1 MKKGLVLALAMVLAV
16 CIGIGGTLAYLF
28 VETGSVVNTFEYGD
42 INIELWENDYVLSS
56 NSLDTSKKVTSEA
69 DYKMVPGNAM
79 PKNPTV
85 TVLKDSEACWLFVKI
100 EKSTNFD
107 NFMEYTVATGWTQGD
122 GTNVPANVYYREVPA
137 MTANTEFEVLDGNK
151 VHVKEGVLKTA
162 LNAIYTDKNGELSE
176 GENAALPKL
185 TFTAYAVQ
193 KDNVTSVA
201 DAWELVGTEGVPANS

>member
-85 TVLKDSEACWLFVKI
+85 TVLKDSEACWLFVEVK
-100 EKSTNFD
+100 ESENFD
-107 NFMEYTVATGWTQGD
+107 AFMTYAVEEGWTLYDTDETGSNIETAGNDDYVIYRKVTASDIDQNF
-122 GTNVPANVYYREVPA
+122 TVLANNNVTVR
-137 MTANTEFEVLDGNK
+137 G
-151 VHVKEGVLKTA
+151 EGVTK
-162 LNAIYTDKNGELSE
+162 EMF
-176 GENAALPKL
+176 AALTETTRPTL

-193 KDNVTSVA
+193 QDNLTLEQA
-201 DAWELVGTEGVPANS
+201 YNQAFNPN

>member
-1 MKKGLVLALAMVLAV
+1 MKKGLILILSIVMVV
-16 CIGIGGTLAYLF
+16 CISISATLAYLF

-85 TVLKDSEACWLFVKI
+85 TVLKDSEACWLFVEVK
-100 EKSTNFD
+100 ESENFD
-107 NFMEYTVATGWTQGD
+107 DFMTYAIAEGWTLYNTTISGSNIKTD
-122 GTNVPANVYYREVPA
+122 NTTADTYVIYREVGA
-137 MTANTEFEVLDGNK
+137 VAANTDFEILANNQVS
-151 VHVKEGVLKTA
+151 VKNTVLKTD
-162 LNAIYTDKNGELSE
+162 LNALGTM
-176 GENAALPKL
+176 PTL

-201 DAWELVGTEGVPANS
+201 DAWKLVGTKGVPANS